1 MNDPIPEPLSGKHVL
16 DWAVPVTRALNALGD
31 KVGAKARNER
41 DRRPTRQPLP
51 FEVRWSAK
59 ANSGAGAWVIWLPN
73 PARLVCIGD
82 TYMAAPSNIVAE
94 TALPTGWWRMT
105 TVGTSATA
113 VYLNV
118 TTYTATGRVFLDISA
133 TAGQA
138 STGFTVT
145 PILVATMTTNAQTGA
160 KAVKQFVDSAIVIGG
175 TGGGGG
181 SVTLDGISTNW
192 NTGNQVQVKDWET
205 GTPASATTIAQD
217 INAGTNA
224 TTLVERDSGG
234 ALKYKSCGTLAQ
246 LLGSSVARSSQK
258 ILTGLRWDTTYHTLV
273 ISSATVTVANGVITA
288 WQANADETIP
298 TTPISSILT

>member
-1 MNDPIPEPLSGKHVL
+1 MNYVLTENAVGKIR
-16 DWAVPVTRALNALGD
+16 RAIAPSAGNTGA
-31 KVGAKARNER
+31 VGANG
-41 DRRPTRQPLP
+41 RPIDPDMFPAP
-51 FEVRWSAK
+51 FTVRWSAS

-82 TYMAAPSNIVAE
+82 TYMSAPGNIVAE

-105 TVGTSATA
+105 TVGAAATA

-118 TTYTATGRVFLDISA
+118 TTYTATGQVFLDISA
-133 TAGQA
+133 TAGQPA
-138 STGFTVT
+138 TGFTVI
-145 PILVATMTTNAQTGA
+145 PLLVATMTTSAQTGA
-160 KAVKQFVDSAIVIGG
+160 KAVKQFIDSAIVIGG

-181 SVTLDGISTNW
+181 GVTLDGISTNW
-192 NTGNQVQVKDWET
+192 NTGNQVQIKDWEL

-224 TTLVERDSGG
+224 TTLVERDTGG
-234 ALKYKSCGTLAQ
+234 ALNYKKCGTLAD
-246 LLGSSVARSSQK
+246 LLGSSVALSSQK
-258 ILTGLRWDTTYHTLV
+258 ILTGIAWNTATHQLV

-288 WQANADETIP
+288 WQANADETIA